1 MTREEL
7 AYEVTKTMG
16 GSKKESYAYI
26 DAVLDGIK
34 LGMKNDGE
42 VRLNGFGTFTSVLK
56 PSHESRNPKTGEKVI
71 VPDKNHPKMKFS
83 TSVKEFLNS

>member
-16 GSKKESYAYI
+16 GSKKDSYAYI

-34 LGMKNDGE
+34 YGMKTDGE

-56 PSHESRNPKTGEKVI
+56 SSHESRNPKTGEKVI
-71 VPDKNHPKMKFS
+71 VPDKYYPKVKFS
-83 TSVKEFLNS
+83 TSVKELLNS